1 MELHYKIEN
10 KEDTHKPWLVFIN
23 GLFASLQSWEE
34 SVPYFSEDFRILR
47 YDGRGQGESPRP
59 VAAYALSELVEDLKE
74 LLDRLQI
81 KEASFI
87 GLSNGG
93 RVALEFA
100 SLYPKRVRA
109 LVASDTY
116 DEPSPLLQLKL
127 KSWLDANRKGGPTHR
142 FEVATPWIWGETII
156 QQRPELL
163 DFYRERAGLE
173 KVHVI
178 EGLIEGA
185 MENHIIDLKKVT
197 CPTLLTVG
205 REDLLTPPFMHE
217 RMVKKLADGQLK
229 TVPGGHASLL
239 EYPLSLKNTV
249 LPWLQE
255 TLCLSSG
262 LATTGYA
269 ASVSR
274 ESI

>member
-1 MELHYKIEN
+1 LQLNYKIEN
-10 KEDTHKPWLVFIN
+10 QEDTQKPWLVFVN
-23 GLFASLQSWEE
+23 GLFAGLNSWDE
-34 SVPYFSEDFRILR
+34 SVHYFEEDFRVLR

-59 VAAYALSELVEDLKE
+59 VGEYQLPYLVSDLKE
-74 LLDRLQI
+74 LLDELNI
-81 KEASFI
+81 EEANFV

-100 SLYPKRVRA
+100 ALYPHRVTSV
-109 LVASDTY
+109 VASDTY

-127 KSWLDANRKGGPTHR
+127 KSWLDANRKGGPAHR
-142 FEVATPWIWGETII
+142 FDVATPWIWGETII

-185 MENHIIDLKKVT
+185 IESHSIELKDVT
-197 CPTLLTVG
+197 CPVLLTVG

-217 RMVKKLADGQLK
+217 RMMKKLPQGALK
-229 TVPGGHASLL
+229 VVPGGHASLL
-239 EYPLSLKNTV
+239 EYPLTLKNTV
-249 LPWLQE
+249 LPWLQD
-255 TLCLSSG
+255 TLKRVQEN
-262 LATTGYA
+262 ATTTAEGLLET
-269 ASVSR
+269 V
-274 ESI
+274 

>member
-1 MELHYKIEN
+1 MQLNYKIEN
-10 KEDTHKPWLVFIN
+10 QEDINKPWLIFVN
-23 GLFASLQSWEE
+23 GLFAGLNSWDE
-34 SVPYFSEDFRILR
+34 STAFFTENFRVLR

-59 VAAYALSELVEDLKE
+59 VGAYQLNLLVEDLKNLIDSLE
-74 LLDRLQI
+74 I
-81 KEASFI
+81 ENTSII

-93 RVALEFA
+93 RIALEFA
-100 SLYPKRVRA
+100 ALYPGHVA
-109 LVASDTY
+109 CVVASDTY

-127 KSWLDANRKGGPTHR
+127 KSWLDANRKGGPIHR

-185 MENHIIDLKKVT
+185 IEDHRIDLTKID

-217 RMVKKLADGQLK
+217 RMVKKITRGALK
-229 TVPGGHASLL
+229 IVPGGHASLL
-239 EYPLSLKNTV
+239 EYPLTLKNTV
-249 LPWLQE
+249 LPWL
-255 TLCLSSG
+255 L
-262 LATTGYA
+262 
-269 ASVSR
+269 
-274 ESI
+274 ESTQNKTKVAYEAVL

>member
-10 KEDTHKPWLVFIN
+10 SEDTHRPWLVFVN
-23 GLFASLQSWEE
+23 GLFAGLQSWDE
-34 SVPYFSEDFRILR
+34 SVVHFLEDFRILR

-59 VAAYALSELVEDLKE
+59 VAAYSLKDLVSDLKE
-74 LLDRLQI
+74 LLDNLDI
-81 KEASFI
+81 EKATFI

-100 SLYPKRVRA
+100 TLYPERVRA

-116 DEPSPLLQLKL
+116 HEPSPLLQLKL
-127 KSWLDANRKGGPTHR
+127 KSWLHANRKGGPTHR
-142 FEVATPWIWGETII
+142 FDVATPWIWGETII

-185 MENHIIDLKKVT
+185 MENHVIDLKKVK

-217 RMVKKLADGQLK
+217 RMVKKLEKGLLK

-239 EYPLSLKNTV
+239 EYPLTLKNTV

-255 TLCLSSG
+255 TLNIAPALG
-262 LATTGYA
+262 GRPATL
-269 ASVSR
+269 VR
-274 ESI
+274 ESV